1 MTARP
6 EAASSIRMFTRVVN
20 RTRDLGVRP
29 PVDATRTAIV
39 FRHRGAF
46 VVGIVAVCV
55 GVVLHL
61 PMYLASREMDFRM
74 AGMPIDTAMAVGMVL
89 IVVGLAAT
97 AYGLVPRRAV
107 VPAREADFE
116 VRALDDVP
124 IRAAHV
130 ALLAVM
136 AAAVTIDVM
145 KPTTLGFVMP
155 GMAAEYGLRSPSNPG
170 GVPVTWLP
178 LCALTGMVFGSL
190 LWGWL
195 GDRIGRRASILLAG
209 VMFIGTA
216 ICGAMPLF
224 ALNLLMCFLMGA
236 AVGGMLP
243 IAFALLAE
251 TIPARHR
258 GWLMVLIGGDVAGA
272 YVLTSYLSA
281 RLQPVFGWRVM
292 WLIGLP
298 TGILLILL
306 NRWIPESPRFLLATG
321 RVAQA
326 QAVMARFGARMVPRA
341 APPAVPT
348 ADGANPADTAQ
359 RPRLADGGFG
369 RLLRPPLGG
378 LTVGVALFAVGW
390 GLVNNGF
397 LLWLPTNLRNLGFDI
412 GTADRLL
419 ANSALIGLPA
429 IGVVAALYGLWSSK
443 KTMILAALATAMALS
458 AFAVLGERVGQY
470 PLLLQALVVV
480 LLAGSSGMLAM
491 LTPYSS
497 EVYPTRIRARGTGLA
512 GMCGRAGGFLGV
524 GLVLAGLTPS
534 MSGAARLGAVPI
546 GFAVLAIARYGVETR
561 RRRLE
566 DIAVM

>member
-1 MTARP
+1 VGDTRP
-6 EAASSIRMFTRVVN
+6 
-20 RTRDLGVRP
+20 
-29 PVDATRTAIV
+29 AID

-46 VVGIVAVCV
+46 LVGITAVSV
-55 GVVLHL
+55 GVVLLL
-61 PMYLASREMDFRM
+61 PMYLASREMGYRM
-74 AGMPIDTAMAVGMVL
+74 AGMPMDTAMKVGMAL
-89 IVVGLAAT
+89 IVAGFATT
-97 AYGLVPRRAV
+97 AYGLVPRRSV
-107 VPAREADFE
+107 LTVKEAPFE

-145 KPTTLGFVMP
+145 KPTTLAFVMP
-155 GMAAEYGLRSPSNPG
+155 GIATEYGLRSPSNPD
-170 GVPVTWLP
+170 GVPVGWLP
-178 LCALTGMVFGSL
+178 LCALTGMVLGSL

-195 GDRIGRRASILLAG
+195 GDRIGRRASVLLAA

-216 ICGAMPLF
+216 ICGAMPSF

-272 YVLTSYLSA
+272 YLLTSYLSS
-281 RLQPVFGWRVM
+281 RLQPMFGWRVM

-298 TGILLILL
+298 TGLALILL

-326 QAVMARFGARMVPRA
+326 QAVMARFGARIVATAEGADP
-341 APPAVPT
+341 
-348 ADGANPADTAQ
+348 ADGADGAR
-359 RPRLADGGFG
+359 RPRLAGGGFG
-369 RLLRPPLGG
+369 RLVRPPLGG
-378 LTVGVALFAVGW
+378 LTASVALFAVGW

-397 LLWLPTNLRNLGFDI
+397 LLWLPTNLRNLGLDI

-419 ANSALIGLPA
+419 ANSALISLPA
-429 IGVVAALYGLWSSK
+429 IFAVAALYGLWSSK
-443 KTMILAALATAMALS
+443 KTMILAALVTTTALS
-458 AFAVLGERVGQY
+458 VFAVMGERVGQH
-470 PLLLQALVVV
+470 PLLLQGLVVV
-480 LLAGSSGMLAM
+480 LLAGTSGMLAM

-497 EVYPTRIRARGTGLA
+497 EVYPTRIRARGAGLA
-512 GMCGRAGGFLGV
+512 GMCGRGGGLLGV
-524 GLVLAGLTPS
+524 GVVLAGIAPPS
-534 MSGAARLGAVPI
+534 LSGAARLGTVPI
-546 GFAVLAIARYGVETR
+546 GLAVLAVARYGVETR

-566 DIAVM
+566 DIAAA